1 VCFVV
6 CKTTSEQER
15 VTLSNLYLVG
25 AKNIDSWRTEKGN
38 LERAFPLDIIMIPSS
53 VPAVAGDGERLLC
66 GLFSLGK
73 TFRFRSLEFIT
84 GCFSGLSRSPMGNG
98 SDATNMGSTHGRPS
112 SSLWAMTGDSTKE
125 FHTASD
131 GEGRID
137 LPSPRR
143 HDTGGFNHPTTTI
156 LWLETTPTAQSMTTI
171 LPCQAAPWY
180 EPPLGEERILM
191 MDYAL
196 I

>member
-15 VTLSNLYLVG
+15 VILSNLYLVS
-25 AKNIDSWRTEKGN
+25 AKNIDSWRTGKGD
-38 LERAFPLDIIMIPSS
+38 LERAFPLDILMIPSS
-53 VPAVAGDGERLLC
+53 VPTVAGDGERLLC
-66 GLFSLGK
+66 DLFSLGE
-73 TFRFRSLEFIT
+73 TFCFRSLEFIA
-84 GCFSGLSRSPMGNG
+84 GRFGGLSRSPMGNG
-98 SDATNMGSTHGRPS
+98 SDATIMGSTHGRPS

-125 FHTASD
+125 FHMASD

-137 LPSPRR
+137 HPSPRR
-143 HDTGGFNHPTTTI
+143 HDTGGFNHPATTI
-156 LWLETTPTAQSMTTI
+156 PWLETTRTAQSMTTI
-171 LPCQAAPWY
+171 LPCQAAPWH